1 MRLRIGHLGEERVEG
16 LLVPTLAHPDDPAG
30 EIVQYHGH
38 VVVSLADG
46 DLIDGQDTQVAVI
59 RLAEFLLQK
68 VLIDGF
74 DGLGGQ
80 VEMASHVLDGH
91 NLAQVVDQ
99 LRQSMRDSL
108 AGVGEIKLLYPGML
122 ASRTPHPAILDP
134 QERLSRADV
143 QIADEPAQAV
153 RVNLSGLATFMTKRS
168 ASAVWLKA
176 NDGAGHVKVQ
186 VWLLINDFHACKR
199 KIRCYTE
206 LGHRASPFG
215 LQVPIEQAL
224 VYQRAA

>member
-1 MRLRIGHLGEERVEG
+1 MV
-16 LLVPTLAHPDDPAG
+16 AF
-30 EIVQYHGH
+30 
-38 VVVSLADG
+38 ADG
-46 DLIDGQDTQVAVI
+46 DLVNRHQTQPLDI
-59 RLAEFLLQK
+59 GLAIGLLKK

-74 DGLGGQ
+74 DGLGVQ
-80 VEMASHVLDGH
+80 VEMVSHVLDGH
-91 NLAQVVDQ
+91 DLAQVVDQ

-108 AGVGEIKLLYPGML
+108 AGVGEIKLLDPGML
-122 ASRTPHPAILDP
+122 ASRTPDPAILDP
-134 QERLSRADV
+134 QERLSRANV

-168 ASAVWLKA
+168 ASAVWPEA
-176 NDGAGHVKVQ
+176 YDGAGHVEVQ
-186 VWLLINDFHACKR
+186 VWLLVNDFHACKR